1 MTVTLGVDIGGSSI
15 AVVAR
20 NETAEIIGSFSTRRN
35 MVGGRQVA
43 TAALNAMKS
52 LGVRD
57 FTGVGVGVPGH
68 VDRDSGDV
76 SLAVN
81 LGIGSEPF
89 DLAGAISAQIG
100 TPVIVENDVR
110 TAALGARE
118 SLRMAGGSPESLAV
132 VSIGTGISAGV
143 ITNGCLVRGARGM
156 AGEIGHVVV
165 DEAGPVCQCGQR
177 GCLETLVAGPAIG
190 RAWPGGGQ
198 EPASALFA
206 AVAEGDPAARKVAD
220 RITYNLAT
228 ALIWIAAA
236 YDTELIVLAG
246 GVPSV
251 GDVFLEVMR
260 DQIAKRAA
268 ASELAARRLQPDQV
282 ILADP
287 FDPPGPR
294 GAALL
299 AADSILQER
308 VDLPATRKER
318 KRQPI
323 SKKQGGTV

>member
-20 NETAEIIGSFSTRRN
+20 NEAAEIVGSFSAR
-35 MVGGRQVA
+35 VSLAGGGQVA
-43 TAALNAMKS
+43 TATVAAVRS
-52 LGVRD
+52 LGVGG

-68 VDRDSGDV
+68 VDRDTGEV

-81 LGIGSEPF
+81 LGIGLEPF
-89 DLAGAISAQIG
+89 DLAGAIGSELG
-100 TPVIVENDVR
+100 TPVVVENDVR
-110 TAALGARE
+110 SAALGARE
-118 SLRMAGGSPESLAV
+118 SLRIAGRSPESLAV

-143 ITNGCLVRGARGM
+143 VTNGRLVRGANGM

-165 DEAGPVCQCGQR
+165 VQAGPVCACGQR
-177 GCLETLVAGPAIG
+177 GCLETVAAGPAIG
-190 RAWPGGGQ
+190 KAWPGGGR

-220 RITYNLAT
+220 RITDHLTT
-228 ALIWIAAA
+228 ALIWLAAT
-236 YDTELIVLAG
+236 YDTEVIVLAG

-251 GDVFLEVMR
+251 GEVFLEVIR
-260 DQIAKRAA
+260 DQIEERAA

-282 ILADP
+282 VLADP

-299 AADSILQER
+299 AADLSLQER
-308 VDLPATRKER
+308 DDLPATRKES
-318 KRQPI
+318 KYQP
-323 SKKQGGTV
+323 